1 MINVK
6 LTTDQAYNIA
16 KQSHDFTWHLIN
28 MLENIQNTDTSS
40 MITNRIA
47 VERVVLA
54 QGDNKIQAVKALR
67 EHFQIGDLAKLY
79 PDECTYGAPAANTSA
94 IEILSRSNAVEGN
107 FYTSYSDK
115 PGLGDSKRIVERIWK
130 DSTDCPF

>member
-16 KQSHDFTWHLIN
+16 KQSPDFTWHLIN

-47 VERVVLA
+47 VEQVVRA
-54 QGDNKIQAVKALR
+54 QGDNKIQAIKALR

-79 PDECTYGAPAANTSA
+79 PDECNYGAPAANTNA
-94 IEILSRSNAVEGN
+94 IEGN
-107 FYTSYSDK
+107 FYTSYSDM